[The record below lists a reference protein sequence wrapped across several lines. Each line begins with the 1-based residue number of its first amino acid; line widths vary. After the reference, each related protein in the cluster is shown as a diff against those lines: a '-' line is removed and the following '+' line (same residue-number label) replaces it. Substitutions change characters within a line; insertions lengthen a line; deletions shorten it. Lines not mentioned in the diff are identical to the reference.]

1 MMAEKGKAK
10 WGNHM
15 GYIIFPFNI
24 ALHEDPLEYVRQAK
38 ATIDKKKHSLE
49 AICSYAFAKLVL
61 NLFGVKVY
69 IHNNLSL
76 DFLISLS
83 N

>member
-1 MMAEKGKAK
+1 
-10 WGNHM
+10 M
-15 GYIIFPFNI
+15 GYIICPFSI

-38 ATIDKKKHSLE
+38 ATVERKKHSLE

-69 IHNNLSL
+69 NIDHNFVSRFLFMLNL
-76 DFLISLS
+76 
-83 N
+83 NN